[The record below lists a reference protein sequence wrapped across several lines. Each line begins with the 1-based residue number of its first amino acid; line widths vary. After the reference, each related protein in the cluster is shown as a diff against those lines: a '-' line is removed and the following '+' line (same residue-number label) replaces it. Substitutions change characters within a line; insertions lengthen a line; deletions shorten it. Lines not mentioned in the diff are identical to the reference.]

1 MAKQPNNDAISAGL
15 LTIADERKV
24 VANLLTTYKKVE
36 ECAHPKLSRTD
47 TFCCDLCLAAPMCD
61 AMSAVIDARKLF
73 GSLQL
78 EARTRRFKTEVA
90 AFERQCSDRARNFVD
105 MFEAVAWARQHP
117 ASAMHFML
125 AMKDDAPDQVLVGR
139 LARIYTAA
147 AERNGESP
155 GCRSAVSS
163 ARGACRAC

>member
-1 MAKQPNNDAISAGL
+1 MAKQPNNDAKSAGL

-24 VANLLTTYKKVE
+24 VANLLTTYKKIE

-78 EARTRRFKTEVA
+78 KARTRRFKTEVA
-90 AFERQCSDRARNFVD
+90 A
-105 MFEAVAWARQHP
+105 
-117 ASAMHFML
+117 L
-125 AMKDDAPDQVLVGR
+125 
-139 LARIYTAA
+139 
-147 AERNGESP
+147 
-155 GCRSAVSS
+155 
-163 ARGACRAC
+163 